1 MTTVLRRYDCNPK
14 SSPGK
19 RWYPDHCDG
28 ENLNHLYACQVP
40 RGKQLN
46 LTNIFHREYIFIFI
60 EPYVS
65 LGHVAE
71 LRITDM

>member
-1 MTTVLRRYDCNPK
+1 MTTVHRRYDCNPK

-46 LTNIFHREYIFIFI
+46 LTNIFHRE
-60 EPYVS
+60 
-65 LGHVAE
+65 
-71 LRITDM
+71 

>member
-1 MTTVLRRYDCNPK
+1 MLKKYSSTVSHVHRRYDCNPK

-46 LTNIFHREYIFIFI
+46 LTNIFHREYMFI
-60 EPYVS
+60 ETCKPCCK
-65 LGHVAE
+65 
-71 LRITDM
+71 LRL